1 MRVGYH
7 TITWGGVVG
16 DPVGV
21 TSVKDLHYRVNGSM
35 DRAIT
40 EIGSLGYEG
49 IEMFDGNVADY
60 ADNPEELVALLEAA
74 AVQLVG
80 VYTGGN
86 FIYDE
91 ILPEELSRVTR
102 AAELAARFGATSLV
116 VGGGARRASG
126 TLEEDYKRLAAAL
139 DQVTDI
145 AMAHGL
151 EACYHPHLTTIV
163 ESPEDLEL
171 LMPHTRIGFCPD
183 TAHLAAGGG
192 DPAEL
197 IRRYPD
203 RVRHVHLKDASLSPL
218 EFRPLGAGEIDFADV
233 LEALHETGYDGWL
246 VVELDSYPGDPREA
260 AAQSKTYLDRL
271 LATTGPAATHPTTGE
286 SQ

>member
-21 TSVKDLHYRVNGSM
+21 TSVKDLHYRVNGPM

-40 EIGSLGYEG
+40 EIGSLGYDG
-49 IEMFDGNVADY
+49 IEMFDGNVADF
-60 ADNPEELVALLEAA
+60 AERPDELRALLESAG
-74 AVQLVG
+74 VQLVG

-91 ILPEELSRVTR
+91 ILPEELSRVRR
-102 AAELAARFGATSLV
+102 AAELAARFGASSLI

-126 TLEEDYKRLAAAL
+126 TLDEDYKRLAAAL

-145 AMAHGL
+145 ASAHGL

-163 ESPEDLEL
+163 ESPEELDL

-183 TAHLAAGGG
+183 SAHLAAGGG

-203 RVRHVHLKDASLSPL
+203 RVRHVHLKDARLSPL
-218 EFRPLGAGEIDFADV
+218 EFLPLGAGEVDV
-233 LEALHETGYDGWL
+233 AAVLDALVEVGYDGWL
-246 VVELDSYPGDPREA
+246 VVELDSYDGDPRDA

-271 LATTGPAATHPTTGE
+271 LATNGPAATHLTTGE
-286 SQ
+286 SR

>member
-21 TSVKDLHYRVNGSM
+21 TSVKDLHYRVNGPM
-35 DRAIT
+35 DRAIA
-40 EIGSLGYEG
+40 EIGSLGYNG

-60 ADNPEELVALLEAA
+60 AEHPEDLVALLEAA
-74 AVQLVG
+74 DVQLVG

-102 AAELAARFGATSLV
+102 AAELAAQFGATSLV

-126 TLEEDYKRLAAAL
+126 TLEKDYKRLAAAL

-145 AMAHGL
+145 AAAHGL

-163 ESPEDLEL
+163 ESPEELDL

-192 DPAEL
+192 DPAEM

-203 RVRHVHLKDASLSPL
+203 RVRHVHLKDARLSPL
-218 EFRPLGAGEIDFADV
+218 EFLPLGAGEIDFESV
-233 LEALHETGYDGWL
+233 LEALRETGYDGWL
-246 VVELDSYPGDPREA
+246 IVELDSYDGDPREA
-260 AAQSKTYLDRL
+260 AAQSKSHLDRL
-271 LATTGPAATHPTTGE
+271 LATTGPVATHPTTGE

>member
-21 TSVKDLHYRVNGSM
+21 TSVKDLHYRVNGPM
-35 DRAIT
+35 DRAIA
-40 EIGSLGYEG
+40 EIGSLGYDG

-60 ADNPEELVALLEAA
+60 ADRPEELVALLEAA
-74 AVQLVG
+74 GVQLVG

-145 AMAHGL
+145 ATAHGL

-163 ESPEDLEL
+163 ESPEELDL

-203 RVRHVHLKDASLSPL
+203 RVRHVHLKDARLSPL
-218 EFRPLGAGEIDFADV
+218 EFLPLGAGEIDLPGV
-233 LEALHETGYDGWL
+233 LEALRETGYDGWL
-246 VVELDSYPGDPREA
+246 IVELDSYEGDPREA

-271 LATTGPAATHPTTGE
+271 LATSGPAATHLTTGE

>member
-21 TSVKDLHYRVNGSM
+21 TSVKDLHYRVNGPM
-35 DRAIT
+35 DRAIA
-40 EIGSLGYEG
+40 EIGSLGYDG

-60 ADNPEELVALLEAA
+60 AERPEELVALLEAA
-74 AVQLVG
+74 EVQLVG

-102 AAELAARFGATSLV
+102 AAELAARFGATHLV

-126 TLEEDYKRLAAAL
+126 TRVEDYRRLAAAL

-145 AMAHGL
+145 ATAHGL

-163 ESPEDLEL
+163 ESPEELDL

-203 RVRHVHLKDASLSPL
+203 RVRHVHLKDARLAPL
-218 EFRPLGAGEIDFADV
+218 EFLPLGAGEIDFAGV
-233 LEALHETGYDGWL
+233 LEALRETGYDGWL
-246 VVELDSYPGDPREA
+246 IVELDSYNGDPRDA
-260 AAQSKTYLDRL
+260 AAQSKTYLDAL
-271 LATTGPAATHPTTGE
+271 LAKTDHPATHHTTGE

>member
-1 MRVGYH
+1 M
-7 TITWGGVVG
+7 
-16 DPVGV
+16 GV
-21 TSVKDLHYRVNGSM
+21 TSVKDLQYRVNGPM

-49 IEMFDGNVADY
+49 IEMFDGNVADF
-60 ADNPEELVALLEAA
+60 AERPEELIALLESAG
-74 AVQLVG
+74 VELVG

-102 AAELAARFGATSLV
+102 AAELAARFGASNLV

-126 TLEEDYKRLAAAL
+126 TRAEDYERLAAAL

-145 AMAHGL
+145 ASDHGL

-163 ESPEDLEL
+163 ESPEELDLL
-171 LMPHTRIGFCPD
+171 LPHTRIGFCPD

-203 RVRHVHLKDASLSPL
+203 RVRHVHLKDARVSPL
-218 EFRPLGAGEIDFADV
+218 EFLPLGAGEIDFAGV
-233 LEALHETGYDGWL
+233 LDALRETGYDGWL
-246 VVELDSYPGDPREA
+246 IVELDAYDGDPREA

-271 LATTGPAATHPTTGE
+271 LTTTGATTAPTTDGE
-286 SQ
+286 SR

>member
-1 MRVGYH
+1 M
-7 TITWGGVVG
+7 
-16 DPVGV
+16 GV
-21 TSVKDLHYRVNGSM
+21 TSVKDLHYRVNGPM
-35 DRAIT
+35 DRAIA
-40 EIGSLGYEG
+40 EIGSLGYDG

-60 ADNPEELVALLEAA
+60 ADRPEELVALLEAA
-74 AVQLVG
+74 QVQLVG

-126 TLEEDYKRLAAAL
+126 TLGEDYKRLAAAL

-145 AMAHGL
+145 ATAHGL

-163 ESPEDLEL
+163 ESPEEL
-171 LMPHTRIGFCPD
+171 DMLMPHSRIGFCPD

-203 RVRHVHLKDASLSPL
+203 RVRHVHLKDARLSPL
-218 EFRPLGAGEIDFADV
+218 EFLPLGAGEIDFAGV
-233 LEALHETGYDGWL
+233 LDALRETGYDGWL
-246 VVELDSYPGDPREA
+246 IVELDSYEGDPQEA
-260 AAQSKTYLDRL
+260 AAQSKTYLERL
-271 LATTGPAATHPTTGE
+271 LATPGPAATHPTTGE